1 MLQAIRFEPSF
12 LFLYL
17 FILSDRYRVVLFGDA
32 GTGKTALVSQ
42 FMTSEY
48 MHTYDASLGKL
59 NGKKI
64 YFWTCSFEVLHQV
77 SRSTI
82 DNGHKILAKKENTDK
97 LRWTSIAKF
106 IRPFNQPYHLPYD
119 VSNFLQLELTVSSNR
134 SKYGPDQFT
143 LIE

>member
-12 LFLYL
+12 LFVYL
-17 FILSDRYRVVLFGDA
+17 FILSGRYRVVLFGDA

-59 NGKKI
+59 NVKKI

-77 SRSTI
+77 SRSI
-82 DNGHKILAKKENTDK
+82 SDNNV
-97 LRWTSIAKF
+97 WT
-106 IRPFNQPYHLPYD
+106 
-119 VSNFLQLELTVSSNR
+119 
-134 SKYGPDQFT
+134 
-143 LIE
+143 